1 MKQIALIL
9 TAHFL
14 LLNTFGQITFSSLD
28 DVFSYADKNSFI
40 SRQGAVK
47 ERINNSEQSI
57 SKSALLPNVNVFS
70 LAEYY
75 PVIGSM
81 VVPGK
86 LLGVPDNSYQKV
98 QFGLPYNFVGGVEVS
113 MPVVSF
119 EKWEQVKLVRL
130 QSLASTLDTKTQIE
144 NLHINLARL
153 YYEALL
159 YKKLIVLNEENEKVT
174 KELTRV
180 VEERKKNN
188 VLNPADYN
196 RSQNLSLGVI
206 NAGVEYRKLYAVTLI
221 NLKAALNLGHKDSLV
236 LRETLTEVEAAL
248 PGNEADITNRAAVK
262 EAEAQVAVANQVLA
276 ASKKSALPKVSLYG
290 KYAYHLQVKPG
301 KDNQQVNFDVSSVG
315 LRLDVPIF
323 SGKYYQLQ
331 TKKSGAQVQ
340 LAKLQEEQVKVS
352 LQQEHANWQ
361 TNYKSA
367 INKQQQFKRKIHFAA
382 DNLRI
387 AQLGFKEGVTEFDEL
402 SNIFMENIQ
411 VQIESLQN
419 TTDGLVYKLLL
430 TRIKTL

>member
-9 TAHFL
+9 TAHFF

-28 DVFSYADKNSFI
+28 DVFNYADKNSFI
-40 SRQGAVK
+40 YRQGAVK

-86 LLGVPDNSYQKV
+86 LLGVPGNSYQKV

-367 INKQQQFKRKIHFAA
+367 INKQQQLKRKIHFAA

>member
-1 MKQIALIL
+1 
-9 TAHFL
+9 
-14 LLNTFGQITFSSLD
+14 
-28 DVFSYADKNSFI
+28 
-40 SRQGAVK
+40 
-47 ERINNSEQSI
+47 
-57 SKSALLPNVNVFS
+57 
-70 LAEYY
+70 
-75 PVIGSM
+75 
-81 VVPGK
+81 
-86 LLGVPDNSYQKV
+86 
-98 QFGLPYNFVGGVEVS
+98 

-196 RSQNLSLGVI
+196 RLQTLSLGVI

-367 INKQQQFKRKIHFAA
+367 INKQQQLKRKIHFAA